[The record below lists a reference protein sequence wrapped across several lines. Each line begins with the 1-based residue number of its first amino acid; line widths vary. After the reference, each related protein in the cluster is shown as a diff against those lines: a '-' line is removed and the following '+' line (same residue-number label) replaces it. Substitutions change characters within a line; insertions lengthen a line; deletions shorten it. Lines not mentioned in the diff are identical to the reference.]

1 MGSQRARYARFAVG
15 RGLTVLPAEVFGA
28 PSRALPTG
36 VFTSQR
42 WLGGVVG
49 RRYYLES
56 PLGHGGQGQVFVAR
70 VLPGLERVAVKI
82 YQGSDSSRGAWR
94 EAMNAAALQHP
105 RVVRLRDIGQC
116 RDAGYI
122 VTDMYPGRTLRR
134 QVALA
139 PLSIP
144 ATVRLAEELA
154 DALNAAW
161 DAQMIHGDVT
171 PRNVVLGAEGAK
183 LVDLGLAALLHER
196 RRGGGTLG
204 FAAPEVL
211 GHDAAT
217 GAAADVFGLGATL
230 WFACTGQAPFAAPS
244 WGEYVTSVRERRLMG
259 AERIDDARLA
269 NLLVWMLDPRPR
281 DRPQGHE
288 LRELVDR
295 LGAGQGTADR
305 ASYTT
310 QSRDA
315 E

>member
-1 MGSQRARYARFAVG
+1 MI
-15 RGLTVLPAEVFGA
+15 PAEVFGA
-28 PSRALPTG
+28 PSRTLPAS
-36 VFTSQR
+36 VFTTQR

-49 RRYYLES
+49 QRYYLES

-70 VLPGLERVAVKI
+70 VLPGVERVAVKI
-82 YQGSDSSRGAWR
+82 YRGTDSSRGAWR

-116 RDAGYI
+116 RDAAYI

-139 PLSIP
+139 PLSIA
-144 ATVRLAEELA
+144 ATVRLAEELT
-154 DALNAAW
+154 DALTAAW

-204 FAAPEVL
+204 FAAPEVM
-211 GHDAAT
+211 GNDT
-217 GAAADVFGLGATL
+217 SPGAAADVFGLGATL
-230 WFACTGQAPFAAPS
+230 WFACTGRAPFAAPS
-244 WGEYVTSVRERRLMG
+244 WDEYVASVRERRLMG
-259 AERIDDARLA
+259 AERLPDARLA

-281 DRPQGHE
+281 ARPHGHE

-295 LGAGQGTADR
+295 LGAGQGAIVR

-310 QSRDA
+310 QSRDD